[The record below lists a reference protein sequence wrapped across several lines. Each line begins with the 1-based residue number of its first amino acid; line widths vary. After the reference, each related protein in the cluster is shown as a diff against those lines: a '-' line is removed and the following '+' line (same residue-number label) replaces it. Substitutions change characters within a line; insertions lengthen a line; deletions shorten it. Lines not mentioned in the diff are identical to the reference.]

1 MLKALLK
8 LILRSEFKELEDKK
22 DSMDATIAE
31 ANKTVSNMKSAYGNC
46 LELYCKR
53 LESHEADLKKLQK
66 QIELQKIY
74 CYLIPRLLDSS
85 GLELSDDFD
94 ITKYEDA
101 SKLLERFMT
110 GDLKNF

>member
-22 DSMDATIAE
+22 DLMDATIAE

-46 LELYCKR
+46 LELSCKR

-66 QIELQKIY
+66 QIELQIKSFSAQNLYYLKI
-74 CYLIPRLLDSS
+74 
-85 GLELSDDFD
+85 
-94 ITKYEDA
+94 
-101 SKLLERFMT
+101 KLFFHINF
-110 GDLKNF
+110 LKGFYYVYKNL